1 MEIKREQIGT
11 TLVISLKG
19 HLDTNSA
26 PLLHEDL
33 MKNVLDGVKELYWD
47 FSELNYLTSA
57 GIRELLIADNM
68 LGDDAQMKVLH
79 ANDAIRNAFNLTGLD
94 SMLGI

>member
-1 MEIKREQIGT
+1 
-11 TLVISLKG
+11 
-19 HLDTNSA
+19 
-26 PLLHEDL
+26 
-33 MKNVLDGVKELYWD
+33 
-47 FSELNYLTSA
+47 
-57 GIRELLIADNM
+57 M